1 MNFKEKLKGVYSQQS
16 KVFTDRYRDLLENA
30 AKERKLSVI
39 IELDNIEDLGS
50 VVYTLRE
57 EEGLSVDWDRNCEI
71 TNNYNLKVYII

>member
-1 MNFKEKLKGVYSQQS
+1 MKLKKIYSYHS

-57 EEGLSVDWDRNCEI
+57 EGLSVDWDRNCEI